1 MNALAIIALLLVI
14 ASGLSYVI
22 QNRENLSMKSL
33 FSPGLILGVAVLLLA
48 INFVSENYDPA
59 IDYATQGWPLKRN
72 KTGPS
77 SKCNYY
83 KTSELLPSCINTQ
96 KPSACPGECT
106 DSSSSLFSSSG
117 SCKKTCKRNSDCP
130 HPMMCSFRTPNHVEG
145 CCLGPGN

>member
-33 FSPGLILGVAVLLLA
+33 FSPGLILGTAVLLLA

-83 KTSELLPSCINTQ
+83 ETSEFLPSCINTQ
-96 KPSACPGECT
+96 KPSSCP
-106 DSSSSLFSSSG
+106 SS
-117 SCKKTCKRNSDCP
+117 C
-130 HPMMCSFRTPNHVEG
+130 
-145 CCLGPGN
+145 